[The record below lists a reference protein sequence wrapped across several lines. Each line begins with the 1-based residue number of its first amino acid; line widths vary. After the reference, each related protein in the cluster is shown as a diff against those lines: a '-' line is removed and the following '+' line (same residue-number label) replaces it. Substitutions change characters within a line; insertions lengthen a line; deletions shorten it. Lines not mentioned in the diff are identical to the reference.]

1 MKTQSHQGAGEY
13 PEAVLDELMDQF
25 GHPAQGSA
33 AAFMPEHGDLR
44 GYEAVVES
52 TVEHIAPIEVNG
64 ATQDAK
70 NSTVKSRGTTIS
82 YRGVGTLENAP
93 ASPADP
99 LASAESPVDES
110 EAEGEPAFR
119 TTSHLDLK

>member
-1 MKTQSHQGAGEY
+1 M
-13 PEAVLDELMDQF
+13 
-25 GHPAQGSA
+25 
-33 AAFMPEHGDLR
+33 
-44 GYEAVVES
+44 VES

-99 LASAESPVDES
+99 LASAESLSGMSQKPRAS
-110 EAEGEPAFR
+110 LPFR
-119 TTSHLDLK
+119 TTSHLDLKWK